1 MVGYT
6 SLTFLYF
13 ALLLSITSGS
23 FVRMVRQKHGL
34 GPGSRSE
41 DLLESSTDDLNLNI
55 RVIGIPHQRPVSPL
69 NRFAR
74 RASPEKR
81 YVFAHVVQGNSQF
94 YQADDWQEDMEL
106 AKQSGIDAFA
116 MNIGRDITNEKQLP
130 LAYDV
135 ADRMN
140 FSLFLSFD
148 MSYYGQ
154 PGSSRDVIKLIR
166 TFANRKSQF
175 KYDGKPL
182 VSTFSGE
189 VPGTYLDNNPDY
201 NAAWDALKSNLG
213 FSIYFLP
220 CWTGANP
227 SSVPAVDGLFSWDA
241 WSSASESPDERN
253 RLSLENI
260 GKQYAAPISPLFFK
274 HLEHGEGGNYLY
286 SSDDFLVIERYIQ
299 LIQSP
304 PTFIELLTWNDYGE
318 AHYLK
323 DPRKN
328 ANLPKGVISAHDYVN
343 GFSHEPLLD
352 MLSYFNLWYKNGSA
366 PKLEK
371 SKLYLWHRPHPK
383 SVTATNDPLS
393 IPKSSN
399 ESQDNLYI
407 LLMINSGSDLN
418 RIVINSGSKR
428 YSKNLK
434 NYISGKD
441 DTIIRIT
448 CPFHLGEQPSI
459 QLLDDHHQE
468 ILNFKGLAID
478 PKPEKYNFNY
488 WSGMTTF

>member
-6 SLTFLYF
+6 TLKILYF
-13 ALLLSITSGS
+13 SLLFSIISGS
-23 FVRMVRQKHGL
+23 FVRMVKQNHRLGL
-34 GPGSRSE
+34 RS
-41 DLLESSTDDLNLNI
+41 DVSLESSMDNVDLDI
-55 RVIGIPHQRPVSPL
+55 RVIETPRQSSLSSL
-69 NRFAR
+69 NRFSR
-74 RASPEKR
+74 RKSPEKR
-81 YVFAHVVQGNSQF
+81 FVFAHVVQGNSQF
-94 YQADDWQEDMEL
+94 YQADDWKEDMEL

-116 MNIGRDITNEKQLP
+116 INIGRDITNERQIP

-135 ADRMN
+135 ADQLD

-154 PGSSRDVIKLIR
+154 PGSSKDVIKLIR
-166 TFANRKSQF
+166 TFAHRQSQF
-175 KYDGKPL
+175 KYQGKPL

-201 NAAWDALKSNLG
+201 NAAWDALKKNLG

-227 SSVPAVDGLFSWDA
+227 SSVPTIDGLLSWDA
-241 WSSASESPDERN
+241 WSSYSESPDERN
-253 RLSLENI
+253 RLALHKF

-274 HLEHGEGGNYLY
+274 HLEHGAGGNYVY
-286 SSDDFLVIERYIQ
+286 SSDDFLVIEKYIQ

-304 PTFIELLTWNDYGE
+304 PAFIELLTWNDYGE

-328 ANLPKGVISAHDYVN
+328 ANLPKGVVSAHDYVN
-343 GFSHEPLLD
+343 GFSHEPLLH
-352 MLSYFNLWYKNGSA
+352 MLSYFNLWYKDGSR

-383 SVTATNDPLS
+383 SVTATDDPLS

-407 LLMINSGSDLN
+407 LLMVKSRSNLN
-418 RIVINSGSKR
+418 KMIINSGSKK
-428 YSKNLK
+428 YTKHLK
-434 NYISGKD
+434 EHLSRHE

-448 CPFHLGEQPSI
+448 SPFHCGKDQSI
-459 QLLDDHHQE
+459 QLFDDHDDQE
-468 ILNFKGLAID
+468 ILNFKGLAINS
-478 PKPEKYNFNY
+478 KPEKYNFNY